1 MNGAYFKHYA
11 NNFCTMAWRVI
22 FLELNLCIDLFKMFR
37 YPLFIKKP
45 QHFQKGIN
53 SIWTIFSIEKSL
65 RLVVFTN
72 TLCANTHFL
81 RNPSPYYSKIWVII
95 FITKEAMECL
105 QEGAHNISISTP
117 NMFFF
122 WQIYQESITMWK
134 PAGDLT
140 NTRCSLVRITRKA

>member
-22 FLELNLCIDLFKMFR
+22 FLELNLFVDLYKMLC
-37 YPLFIKKP
+37 YPLFIKKT
-45 QHFQKGIN
+45 QYFQKGID
-53 SIWTIFSIEKSL
+53 SIWTIFSIKKSL
-65 RLVVFTN
+65 RLVVFAY

-81 RNPSPYYSKIWVII
+81 GNSSPNYSKRWVLI
-95 FITKEAMECL
+95 FIIKEAMECL

-117 NMFFF
+117 NMLFF

-134 PAGDLT
+134 PADDLT
-140 NTRCSLVRITRKA
+140 NVRCKISLW